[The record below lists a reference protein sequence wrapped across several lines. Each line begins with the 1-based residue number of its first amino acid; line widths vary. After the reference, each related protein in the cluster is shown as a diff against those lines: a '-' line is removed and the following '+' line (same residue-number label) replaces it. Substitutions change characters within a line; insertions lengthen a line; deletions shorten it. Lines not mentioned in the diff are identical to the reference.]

1 MESSNWG
8 GLTVEL
14 ISKIKFETVQ
24 SKLLSGFFQFVE
36 YSNFKLIHKINWK
49 VQSFIVSKGIY

>member
-14 ISKIKFETVQ
+14 ILKIKFETVQ

-36 YSNFKLIHKINWK
+36 YSNFKLIYKINWK